1 MPLPRSLINA
11 AGVALTRN
19 DTKLAYKYMS
29 RWQTDPRAYCN
40 MRLMYLALGNR
51 DKAEVYLQ
59 MAGAAGVPQALKA
72 IKELLGK

>member
-1 MPLPRSLINA
+1 
-11 AGVALTRN
+11 
-19 DTKLAYKYMS
+19 MS